1 MTGQTAPRTYALF
14 SALYPPHLGGVET
27 FTKNLARALA
37 ARGAS
42 VTVVTNDTEGLGAGI
57 ADEDGVEVMRLP
69 CRPLVDGRLPL
80 PRHDAAF
87 RAIDRELRRAR
98 WDGVLVNARFYP
110 HSLYGMRM
118 ARSHGLTP
126 VVLDHGSAPLSFS
139 NPVLDPLVW
148 TYERAITAWGKT
160 RYQPRYYGIS
170 QKSAA
175 WLCAF
180 SIEAEGVITNAI
192 DAAAFRAQSS
202 GRDFRTEL
210 GIAPDRPLV
219 AFVGRLI
226 PEKGVASLIE
236 ASRDETL
243 RAAGVTFV
251 IAGSGPLEGEVENAC
266 SDSLLCV
273 GPLAPADVSA
283 LLQQADAL
291 CLPTRSEGFSTILLE
306 AAACGAPAIVTDVGG
321 ARELIPDERHGTIIG
336 SMAATDIVRAVR
348 RLLDD
353 PALLME
359 QKARCRERVEGSLSW
374 DETAAA
380 VERALAQAGTGSA
393 KR

>member
-57 ADEDGVEVMRLP
+57 ADEDGVEVARLP

-175 WLCAF
+175 WLRAF
-180 SIEAEGVITNAI
+180 GIEAEGVITNAI

-202 GRDFRTEL
+202 GRDFRIEL
-210 GIAPDRPLV
+210 GIAPDRLLV

-251 IAGSGPLEGEVENAC
+251 IAGSGPLEDEVRAAE
-266 SDSLLCV
+266 SETLLFT
-273 GPLAPADVSA
+273 GPLAPTDVAS
-283 LLQQADAL
+283 LLLQADAL
-291 CLPTRSEGFSTILLE
+291 CLPTDYPEGLPTALLE
-306 AAACGAPAIVTDVGG
+306 AGACGCALLCTETGG
-321 ARELIPDERHGTIIG
+321 TAEIIPDARYGIVLSNSRPETIV
-336 SMAATDIVRAVR
+336 A
-348 RLLDD
+348 
-353 PALLME
+353 ALLPLAGDSNAV
-359 QKARCRERVEGSLSW
+359 QALADAARHRVEGTFTW
-374 DETAAA
+374 DRTAEA
-380 VERALAQAGTGSA
+380 VEAAFRAT
-393 KR
+393 RR